1 MFIKKAV
8 FVNWGNIPKLEF
20 EFGPVNL
27 FSGGNGS
34 GKTTAAD
41 ALQALMTAMPEM
53 KTAQEQMKKIQET
66 YDKDYKNMV
75 AEYQT
80 KLQKY
85 EQEAPTAGDA
95 LNETRSKE
103 MQDMGARIQQFQQT
117 AQKELGQKEMDLY
130 KPIMEKAQNA
140 IKKVAKEKG
149 FNYVLDATTG
159 SGLLVADGVDILAD
173 VKKSLGF

>member
-1 MFIKKAV
+1 MKQLKSLVIAVVLFIGAQASAQTKVAHIDV
-8 FVNWGNIPKLEF
+8 
-20 EFGPVNL
+20 
-27 FSGGNGS
+27 
-34 GKTTAAD
+34 
-41 ALQALMTAMPEM
+41 QALMTSMPDM
-53 KTAQEQMKKIQET
+53 KTAQEQLKKIQET
-66 YDKDYKNMV
+66 YDTYYKNIV

-85 EQEAPTAGDA
+85 EQKAPTAGDA

>member
-1 MFIKKAV
+1 MKQLKTLAIAIVLFIGTQVSAQSKVAHIDV
-8 FVNWGNIPKLEF
+8 Q
-20 EFGPVNL
+20 
-27 FSGGNGS
+27 
-34 GKTTAAD
+34 T
-41 ALQALMTAMPEM
+41 LMTAMPEM
-53 KTAQEQMKKIQET
+53 KTAQDQMKKIQES

-85 EQEAPTAGDA
+85 EQESATAGDA

-130 KPIMEKAQNA
+130 KQ
-140 IKKVAKEKG
+140 
-149 FNYVLDATTG
+149 L
-159 SGLLVADGVDILAD
+159 S
-173 VKKSLGF
+173 